1 MNNFSL
7 YTFRLYHYLLT
18 ARDALEYSIQREH
31 SLDVYNKRKQILTEN
46 LSEGTPLGDFLNNNG
61 ENGEKIR
68 EKINDYINDLYS
80 SNSTILVPSGDTVR
94 VDRAQLVTL
103 FDMVVGIS
111 ETLRDIVYQYI
122 SYGTKNKEIDP
133 ILTQVVHQDE
143 KMYRIVLSMLVMR
156 SFEQ

>member
-7 YTFRLYHYLLT
+7 YTFRLNHYLLT

-68 EKINDYINDLYS
+68 EKINAYINDLYS

-122 SYGTKNKEIDP
+122 S
-133 ILTQVVHQDE
+133 
-143 KMYRIVLSMLVMR
+143 
-156 SFEQ
+156 